1 MSITLQDQDLHIKAR
16 FADQFAAE
24 TSEHAALAAFRQ
36 AGFDAL
42 QQVEFPTRS
51 DEDWKYS
58 GSPIGRMLEE
68 QPFAPAFA
76 PTLDAAQVQA
86 FFIPDLEVVRL
97 VFVNGHLQPQWSDMS
112 DLPQGLT
119 LRSMADALDDES
131 HRTRIQSITEY
142 EGGTAQNTFLPLNR
156 SMATQGV
163 YLHAT
168 RNAAIGKP
176 VHCVYISTPT
186 GTPHSSYPQHVV
198 HAETGSELTL
208 IESYHAT
215 DDAAPYF
222 TNAASWIYV
231 AANAHVHHYRLQIEG
246 GAALQVN
253 SIQVRQAADSTYS
266 AYTLDMG
273 GRVVR
278 NNLGTCHLGKNLE
291 TNYFGVYFGNAQQ
304 HIDNQTFIDH
314 AQPHGQSNEL
324 YKGILTDYARGVF
337 NGKVMV
343 RQDAQKTNAYQQN
356 SSLVLSNN
364 AIMDA
369 KPQLEIFADDVRCSH
384 GATIGQLDE
393 GSVFYLRSRGIP
405 EAAARSLLQEAFLRE
420 AIEKMP
426 HDPIKDW
433 AFGKLAEKFAL
444 S

>member
-1 MSITLQDQDLHIKAR
+1 MTLQDQAINIPAH
-16 FADQFAAE
+16 FAEQFAA
-24 TSEHAALAAFRQ
+24 TPSAAGALAQFRQ

-42 QQVEFPTRS
+42 RQAAFPTRE

-58 GSPIGRMLEE
+58 GSPIGRILETH
-68 QPFAPAFA
+68 PFTIGTAPA
-76 PTLDAAQVQA
+76 LDAQDVQA

-97 VFVNGHLQPQWSDMS
+97 VFVNGHLQPQWSDM
-112 DLPQGLT
+112 DALPQGLT
-119 LRSMADALDDES
+119 LLPMADALEDAA
-131 HRTRIQSITEY
+131 HRTEIMAETAY
-142 EGGTAQNTFLPLNR
+142 TGGTAQNAFLPLNR

-163 YLHAT
+163 YLRAA

-198 HAETGSELTL
+198 HAETGSTLAL

-215 DDAAPYF
+215 DAAAPYF
-222 TNAASWIYV
+222 TNAASWVHV
-231 AANAHVHHYRLQIEG
+231 AANAHVHHYRLQTEG
-246 GAALQVN
+246 TAALQVN
-253 SIQVRQAADSTYS
+253 SIQVQQHRDSTYS
-266 AYTLDMG
+266 AYTLDLG
-273 GRVVR
+273 GHVVR
-278 NNLGTCHLGKNLE
+278 NNLGTCHLGTNLE
-291 TNYFGVYFGNAQQ
+291 TNYYGVYFGTGRQ

-405 EAAARSLLQEAFLRE
+405 EAAARGILQEAFLKE
-420 AIEKMP
+420 VIEKMP
-426 HDPIKDW
+426 HEPVRLW
-433 AFGKLAEKFAL
+433 AFERLGEKF
-444 S
+444 SRT

>member
-1 MSITLQDQDLHIKAR
+1 MTLQDQAINIPAH
-16 FADQFAAE
+16 FAEQFAA
-24 TSEHAALAAFRQ
+24 TPSAAGALAQFRQ

-42 QQVEFPTRS
+42 HQAAFPTRA

-58 GSPIGRMLEE
+58 GSPVGRMLETHA
-68 QPFAPAFA
+68 FTVGTAPA
-76 PTLDAAQVQA
+76 LDAQDVQA

-97 VFVNGHLQPQWSDMS
+97 VFVNGHLQPQWSDM
-112 DLPQGLT
+112 DALPQGLT
-119 LRSMADALDDES
+119 LLPMAEALEDAAR
-131 HRTRIQSITEY
+131 RTEIEAETAY
-142 EGGTAQNTFLPLNR
+142 TGGTAQNAFLPLNR

-163 YLHAT
+163 YLRAA
-168 RNAAIGKP
+168 RNAAIDKP

-186 GTPHSSYPQHVV
+186 GTPHSSYPQHVL
-198 HAETGSELTL
+198 HAETGSTLTL

-215 DDAAPYF
+215 DAAAPYF
-222 TNAASWIYV
+222 TNAASWVHV
-231 AANAHVHHYRLQIEG
+231 AANAHVHHYRLQTEG
-246 GAALQVN
+246 TAALQVN
-253 SIQVRQAADSTYS
+253 SIQVRQHRDSTYS
-266 AYTLDMG
+266 AYTLDLG
-273 GRVVR
+273 GHVVR
-278 NNLGTCHLGKNLE
+278 NNLGTCHFGTNLE
-291 TNYFGVYFGNAQQ
+291 TNYYGVYFGTGQQ

-405 EAAARSLLQEAFLRE
+405 EAAARGILQEAFLKE

-426 HDPIKDW
+426 HEPVRLW
-433 AFGKLAEKFAL
+433 AFERLGEKF
-444 S
+444 SRT